1 MPRVDAPTP
10 AGNKPTPMKA
20 SRPTLRVLRTSLAIG
35 ALALVAACSDDKTAA
50 PTAAPTAGPA
60 PSGSHG
66 ASPGTAAPTAE
77 AAAAK
82 PTLPTAAAYEKGAAL
97 AYLPTE
103 CPEGRA
109 YVDAKELLGGDGGAM
124 GALVEKALLSD
135 VKDKTK
141 AEAVLKTLRDGG
153 LDPATAVHEIAAC
166 VTTAGAPVVAFGID
180 ASKSKD
186 PLATLVAALEAGE
199 GQGKAQ
205 LLDEGGLKYAK
216 NPRGEVLG
224 MVAPNVLVLA
234 KNLDRLK
241 ESAKTPGGA
250 SGFADATSHAV
261 WMRMTGRDKADITV
275 TPKGGDYDVTALF
288 TPAGPAGAQLEKDPA
303 PIVQAMT
310 QEKDRRAKALEGS
323 PLKGLASVVKGATI
337 AAEGGRL
344 KISAKVAK
352 ATLVDTVKTIADTPP
367 EQLFR
372 ALQ

>member
-1 MPRVDAPTP
+1 
-10 AGNKPTPMKA
+10 MKA
-20 SRPTLRVLRTSLAIG
+20 PRTTLRVLRTSLAIG
-35 ALALVAACSDDKTAA
+35 ALTLAAACSDDKPAATTAA
-50 PTAAPTAGPA
+50 PTSGPA

-66 ASPGTAAPTAE
+66 ASPGTAAPAAE
-77 AAAAK
+77 TAAAK
-82 PTLPTAAAYEKGAAL
+82 PAMPAGSGAYEKGAAL
-97 AYLPTE
+97 AYLPKE

-109 YVDAKELLGGDGGAM
+109 YLDAKELLGGDGGAM
-124 GALVEKALLSD
+124 GALVEKAMLSD

-153 LDPATAVHEIAAC
+153 LDPATTVQEIAAC

-186 PLATLVAALEAGE
+186 PLGTLVAALQAGE
-199 GQGKAQ
+199 GEGKAQ
-205 LLDEGGLKYAK
+205 LLEEGGLKYAK

-250 SGFADATSHAV
+250 AGFADASAHAV
-261 WMRMTGRDKADITV
+261 WLRMTGRDKADITV
-275 TPKGGDYDVTALF
+275 TPKGGEYDIAALF
-288 TPAGPAGAQLEKDPA
+288 TPSGPAGAQLEKDPA
-303 PIVQAMT
+303 PVVQAMT
-310 QEKDRRAKALEGS
+310 QEKDRRAAALEAS
-323 PLKGLASVVKGATI
+323 PLKGLAPVVKSATI

-344 KISAKVAK
+344 KITAKVAK
-352 ATLVDTVKTIADTPP
+352 ATLVETVKTLAETPP

-372 ALQ
+372 SLQ